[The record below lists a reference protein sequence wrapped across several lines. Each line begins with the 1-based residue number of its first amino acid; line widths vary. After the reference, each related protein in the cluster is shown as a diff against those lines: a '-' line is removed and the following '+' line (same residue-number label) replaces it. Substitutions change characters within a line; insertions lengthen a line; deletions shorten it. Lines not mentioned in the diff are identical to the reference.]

1 MKNLLESLTKSVFIP
16 LGLTEA
22 ASVKNAAIQKNIFVS
37 GSTTLILSN
46 LEMNDIMKMI
56 KSFEGAGLFLW
67 HVSETIK

>member
-1 MKNLLESLTKSVFIP
+1 MQLF
-16 LGLTEA
+16 
-22 ASVKNAAIQKNIFVS
+22 KNAAIFAS